1 MQQVV
6 TAMPSENVAI
16 VRALWESFGELMD
29 AAPGEAPLEQ
39 HIDTPEQA
47 EAVEAMLARFDP
59 EVECRGH
66 DGIRRFWRA

>member
-1 MQQVV
+1 
-6 TAMPSENVAI
+6 MPSENVAI